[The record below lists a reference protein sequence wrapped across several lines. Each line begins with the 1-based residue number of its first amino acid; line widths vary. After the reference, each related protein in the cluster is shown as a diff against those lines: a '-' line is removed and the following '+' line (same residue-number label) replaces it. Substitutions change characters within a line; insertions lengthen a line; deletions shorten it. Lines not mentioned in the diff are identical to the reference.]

1 MNPLPSPNQSPNPD
15 PNPCAVAVRVEGCE
29 GVVRREAE
37 ALDAAAQIAL
47 QRALEE
53 QRELVVER
61 EELGER
67 RLLPALREAAAARD
81 VR

>member
-1 MNPLPSPNQSPNPD
+1 
-15 PNPCAVAVRVEGCE
+15 
-29 GVVRREAE
+29 VRREAE
-37 ALDAAAQIAL
+37 AVDAAAQVAL

-53 QRELVVER
+53 QRELVVEL
-61 EELGER
+61 EELRER